1 MMVFMPALM
10 RVSCNSILYN
20 GPLDM
25 APVANIVLVMEDL
38 LLETANTLFC
48 CSVITLALDIT
59 IDC

>member
-38 LLETANTLFC
+38 LLETANTLF
-48 CSVITLALDIT
+48 LL
-59 IDC
+59 